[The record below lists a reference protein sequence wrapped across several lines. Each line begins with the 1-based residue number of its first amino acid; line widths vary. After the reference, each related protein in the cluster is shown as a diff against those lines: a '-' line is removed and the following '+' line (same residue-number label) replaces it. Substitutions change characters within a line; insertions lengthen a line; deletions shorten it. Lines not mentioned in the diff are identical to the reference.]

1 MMNEWGMGWGG
12 GGMWFGP
19 LFWIVLLVIGVMV
32 AISMSRRKR
41 SGRDSSSS
49 RPGTPREILDARFA
63 KGEINRDEYEE
74 RRRVLET

>member
-19 LFWIVLLVIGVMV
+19 LFWIGLLVIVVMV
-32 AISMSRRKR
+32 AISMSRRQS
-41 SGRDSSSS
+41 SGRDSPET

-63 KGEINRDEYEE
+63 KGEIEREEYET
-74 RRRVLET
+74 RRKALV